1 MFSVEQVEYVRRV
14 RSTGL
19 TRDQVL
25 DIWDRLERIDAEQQ
39 TAKQAVQQTQP
50 ATVATPML
58 QMLQQQEQKQQ
69 ANNSLLMMQIQQIL
83 QQNKL
88 KMQQEPADVAF
99 LQQQQQQQNNNDSDK
114 TSSIISAVSPKSEM
128 NNGSSD
134 RKEVPARLVDEN
146 DPELIEFV
154 KNNGETAICEQ
165 IRQFIA
171 VNGIKQHQVAVLVG
185 TSQSYISKY
194 LKADYLEMSE
204 RSRRNIYRWYVT
216 YRNDPSRA
224 SESICSKQFVNLI
237 N

>member
-1 MFSVEQVEYVRRV
+1 
-14 RSTGL
+14 
-19 TRDQVL
+19 
-25 DIWDRLERIDAEQQ
+25 
-39 TAKQAVQQTQP
+39 
-50 ATVATPML
+50 
-58 QMLQQQEQKQQ
+58 
-69 ANNSLLMMQIQQIL
+69 
-83 QQNKL
+83 
-88 KMQQEPADVAF
+88 MQQEPADVAF